1 MHYLLATIFL
11 LLLNLQVQARS
22 TESTSGSPSPVV
34 KILEEGETLSC
45 TTPTP
50 ILTIETYND
59 SACADEDGICTPIYA
74 DHNAIAMNC
83 FTVSRDL
90 QDLERID
97 VMQTDRITG
106 DLCGKYMGS
115 PILASGTEG

>member
-1 MHYLLATIFL
+1 M
-11 LLLNLQVQARS
+11 
-22 TESTSGSPSPVV
+22 
-34 KILEEGETLSC
+34 
-45 TTPTP
+45 
-50 ILTIETYND
+50 
-59 SACADEDGICTPIYA
+59 
-74 DHNAIAMNC
+74 DHNAIAMNYS
-83 FTVSRDL
+83 TVSRDL